1 MAGVYEPDAARI
13 AEIHSDERLA
23 AAFAG
28 LHWFDSK
35 DEILGDASIV
45 GVACEGDN
53 AESLG
58 MTAEI
63 VAAGKHVWLDK
74 PAGDDWAEWQ
84 RVAADAERQGLTIQ
98 LGYMLRYNP
107 CFETV
112 AEWARSD
119 FLGTIF
125 KVRADMSKVAGI
137 TPGFTGDAGAASA
150 HVGGGIFFDLGG
162 HMLDQGK
169 LVIHSRCVALSVSLI
184 PKASPLQCCG
194 S

>member
-13 AEIHSDERLA
+13 AEIRSDERLA

-150 HVGGGIFFDLGG
+150 RVGGGIFFDLGG

-169 LVIHSRCVALSVSLI
+169 L
-184 PKASPLQCCG
+184 
-194 S
+194 